1 MADETYNFRLNACRE
16 LMARHPGS
24 LRIERQVD
32 AIEASYP
39 NDPGTMVVFCRS
51 IIETTCKTILAD
63 RSVKIEAD
71 PKFLELLTRTRQVLG
86 LGNPRQGEADGTVR
100 KNLGM
105 VTGGISQIVEGL
117 GNLRNSD
124 GSFAH
129 GADAYAPLFDCEY
142 AEILARAAD
151 AVVGF
156 LFKSHLAQTSDDP
169 HHRVRFGSYSDFD
182 DIVDSKNNE
191 IVVFEAPIRPSEA
204 LYHCEPQ
211 LYDNELRRHLKDK
224 KDLAKRNEIVLEV
237 LSKIIGFRQAQGAS
251 NAKTPDAEMRE
262 GDA

>member
-1 MADETYNFRLNACRE
+1 MAVEAHPFRLTACRE
-16 LMARHPGS
+16 LMERHPGA
-24 LRIERQVD
+24 LRIEQQVR

-63 RSVKIEAD
+63 RSVEIPGN
-71 PKFLELLTRTRQVLG
+71 PKFSELMLRARQVLG
-86 LGNPRQGEADGTVR
+86 LEKPREGQTSDLTR

-105 VTGGISQIVEGL
+105 ITGGIGQIVEGL

-129 GADAYAPLFDCEY
+129 GADAYAPLFDIEY

-151 AVVGF
+151 AAVGF
-156 LFKSHLAQTSDDP
+156 LFKSHLSQIDVDP
-169 HHRVRFGSYSDFD
+169 HDRVSFGSYREFD
-182 DIVDSKNNE
+182 DIVDYQSDE
-191 IVVFEAPIRPSEA
+191 ISIFEAPIRPSEA

-211 LYDNELRRHLKDK
+211 LYDNELRRFLREK
-224 KDLAKRNEIVLEV
+224 KELAARNHIIVSILTDL
-237 LSKIIGFRQAQGAS
+237 IGHKS
-251 NAKTPDAEMRE
+251 
-262 GDA
+262 